1 MDFDFSPNCFP
12 SYCLAV
18 ASSLF
23 LDMGYLFLLGSS
35 VLLSMVVQKLIAILE
50 LLEEVMSACPTV
62 PS

>member
-1 MDFDFSPNCFP
+1 M
-12 SYCLAV
+12 

-50 LLEEVMSACPTV
+50 LLEEVMSTCPSTV